1 MIMTKARKGSNVKVH
16 NVGTLND
23 GSEFDNSYKLGNTL
37 NFKVGDGQLLKKFD
51 ETVKGMSVG
60 DKKKVTL
67 TPEEAYGNP
76 NPQAVQNVPKEAFGG
91 DLEKLQVGA
100 RVNGQTEQGQPLV
113 AKIQAINESEVT
125 LDLNHPLAGES
136 LNFEIELVDVVKK
149 NK

>member
-16 NVGTLND
+16 YIGTLND
-23 GSEFDNSYKLGNTL
+23 GSEFDNSYKLGNPL
-37 NFKVGDGQLLKKFD
+37 GFKVGDGQLLKKFD

-67 TPEEAYGNP
+67 TANEAYGEP
-76 NPQAVQNVPKEAFGG
+76 NPQAIQNVPKEIFGG

-100 RVNGQTEQGQPLV
+100 RVQGQNDGGQPLV
-113 AKIQAINESEVT
+113 AKVQAINENEVT

-136 LNFEIELVDVVKK
+136 LNFEIELVDIVKK
-149 NK
+149 K

>member
-1 MIMTKARKGSNVKVH
+1 MTKARKGSNVKVH
-16 NVGTLND
+16 YVGTLND

-37 NFKVGDGQLLKKFD
+37 DFKVGDGQLLKKFD
-51 ETVKGMSVG
+51 ESVKGMSVG

-76 NPQAVQNVPKEAFGG
+76 NPQALQNVPKEVFGG
-91 DLEKLQVGA
+91 DLEKLQIGA
-100 RVNGQTEQGQPLV
+100 RVQGQTEQGQPLV

-149 NK
+149 KK